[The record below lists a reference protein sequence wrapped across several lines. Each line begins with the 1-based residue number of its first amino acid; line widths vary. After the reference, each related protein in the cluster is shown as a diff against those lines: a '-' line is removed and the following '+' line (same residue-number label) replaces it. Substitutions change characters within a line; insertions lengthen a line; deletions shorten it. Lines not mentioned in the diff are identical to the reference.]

1 MARTLTLSDV
11 PSAASDLLPAIGSL
25 PSMDD
30 TFGALLLGSFLNI
43 L

>member
-1 MARTLTLSDV
+1 MARTPILPDV
-11 PSAASDLLPAIGSL
+11 SSAASDLLPAIGSL